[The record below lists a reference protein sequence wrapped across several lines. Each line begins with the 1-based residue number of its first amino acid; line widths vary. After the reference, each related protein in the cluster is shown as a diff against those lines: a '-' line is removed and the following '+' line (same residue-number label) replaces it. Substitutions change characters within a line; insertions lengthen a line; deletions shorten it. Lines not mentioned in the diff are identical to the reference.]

1 MAGHTPHQM
10 APLMGPEPGQGE
22 IMAKKNKTGSSSPSK
37 AVPVQAGATNEEH
50 LMKAAALICGAEFA
64 ALRVI
69 RSVDEKY
76 CGPSFDIPAVLKQLR
91 DHARTVKGGDMS
103 QAEAMLTNQA
113 TALQSLFARLVE
125 RGMEQTLMPN
135 IEGFMKLALRAQN
148 QCRAT
153 LETMATIKNPP
164 VVFAKQA
171 NFANGPQQVNNGNEA
186 PRAREDKIEQT
197 QLLENAPNER
207 LDFGTKETAG
217 ENDQTMATVGKS
229 NRTPNRERETGQRK
243 ARL

>member
-1 MAGHTPHQM
+1 MIEKTDKKQKPR
-10 APLMGPEPGQGE
+10 PLPLGQCMKKKPPG
-22 IMAKKNKTGSSSPSK
+22 K
-37 AVPVQAGATNEEH
+37 AVEVEVKNE
-50 LMKAAALICGAEFA
+50 AETRQKVAKLVCASDFA
-64 ALRVI
+64 AFRVI
-69 RSVDEKY
+69 YAVDGLETYFKEQV
-76 CGPSFDIPAVLKQLR
+76 DIPTLMTHLCEQVGAVQ
-91 DHARTVKGGDMS
+91 GGDMS

-125 RGMEQTLMPN
+125 RGMCQTLMPN

-153 LETMATIKNPP
+153 LETLATIKNPP
-164 VVFAKQA
+164 VVFTKQA

-186 PRAREDKIEQT
+186 PRARKDKIKQT

-207 LDFGTKETAG
+207 LDFGTKEAAG
-217 ENDQTMATVGKS
+217 GNDQTMATVGKS
-229 NRTPNRERETGQRK
+229 NRTSNRERETGQRK